1 MDNQTRKACPKP
13 CMMTSLAK
21 HHCREGSGES
31 EEHLWPH
38 YQLLCMKQNTLFVGK
53 NDTKQKLTINFSF
66 QF

>member
-1 MDNQTRKACPKP
+1 MDNQATKGCLKP
-13 CMMTSLAK
+13 CMMTGPEDSD
-21 HHCREGSGES
+21 ES

>member
-1 MDNQTRKACPKP
+1 MDNRTPKACLKP
-13 CMMTSLAK
+13 LMMTDPAK
-21 HHCREGSGES
+21 HHCSEDTGES

-38 YQLLCMKQNTLFVGK
+38 YQQLCMKQNTLFVGK